1 MYLCDF
7 FRDKAKTENQRYGV
21 ETIESV
27 VMEDGRFSADNLQIR
42 PPLTKMESPTS

>member
-7 FRDKAKTENQRYGV
+7 FRDKAKTEIQRYGV

-27 VMEDGRFSADNLQIR
+27 VMEDSRFSADNLQIR